1 MIEPLY
7 QHVIYVAFG
16 LYLVLLAMAGACDL
30 WKFVIPNVVSVALVL
45 LFFVTA
51 LILPFDVPWLSHLG
65 AATACLVVGAGM
77 FYKGWMGAGD
87 VKLMTALSLWAGFE
101 HMTPF
106 VLYVCVAGGVFAFFM
121 ILRRKLVM
129 GVLVLQPSAAGL
141 PLPRILMTGENIPYG
156 VAVVFGGVMLGLKLP
171 YLGLYL

>member
-30 WKFVIPNVVSVALVL
+30 WKFVIPNVVSIALVL
-45 LFFVTA
+45 LFFVTV
-51 LILPFDVPWLSHLG
+51 LILPFDVPWPSHLG
-65 AATACLVVGAGM
+65 AAAVCLIVGAAM

-106 VLYVCVAGGVFAFFM
+106 LLYVCVAGGVFAFFM
-121 ILRRKLVM
+121 ILLRKLVV
-129 GVLVLQPSAAGL
+129 GVLVLQPSAGSP

-156 VAVVFGGVMLGLKLP
+156 VAIVFGGVMLGLKLP

>member
-1 MIEPLY
+1 MIEPFY

-45 LFFVTA
+45 LFFVTV

-65 AATACLVVGAGM
+65 AGAACLIVGAAV

-87 VKLMTALSLWAGFE
+87 VKLMTALCLWAGFE
-101 HMTPF
+101 HMTELLF
-106 VLYVCVAGGVFAFFM
+106 FVCVAGGAFALFMVF
-121 ILRRKLVM
+121 LRKLVM
-129 GVLVLQPSAAGL
+129 GLLVLQPSAGSL
-141 PLPRILMTGENIPYG
+141 TPPRLLTVGEKIPYG
-156 VAVVFGGVMLGLKLP
+156 VAIVFGGVMLGLRLP